1 MNGVED
7 PLAILVDVL
16 SVSQKIALERSLDD
30 QLDMVIQT
38 ARSISSAESG
48 CIYLLD
54 KTKRFLVPKSCQ
66 GNLFDDNEI
75 HLQRIALSESISSR
89 QVTAPLYCAITGNLV
104 NIDDIYTY
112 SGFCFKEYYQNDLL
126 TGRKTKSLLSVPLT
140 DKKGVS
146 TGVLMLYN
154 HSLPTRD
161 TVSTFPKEL
170 EALVSGFAAIAAIA
184 ITNLQLI
191 NENQELLKQ
200 QSDLNQLL
208 IVENKE
214 LKGRIYQTLQLDQ
227 IIGRSP
233 AMEKVFGLIEKV
245 ASSTATV
252 CLNGETGT
260 GKELFAA
267 TIHQN
272 SPVRDGKFIAQ
283 NCAAFPPDLLESEMF
298 GYHKGAF
305 SGATTNKKGLFEAAH
320 KGTLF
325 LDEIGEM
332 PMSLQS
338 KLLRVLQEG
347 EVRPLGSNETIK
359 VQVRIIAAT
368 NRSLI
373 DMIKKGTFREDLYY
387 RLNVFPI
394 QLPSLRERAADI
406 PALTHYFID
415 KYAKQYGKDIKK
427 LDPKVLDFLQSY
439 HYPGNVRELQNI
451 IERAVILVGTGSVLH
466 LDCLPPEL
474 REASANHVNQ
484 EVVAEFHN
492 QSLKDVVNAYEANIL
507 RKKLNENQGNQS
519 LTAKQLGLSRRS
531 LVEKISRFNLR
542 RTSA

>member
-1 MNGVED
+1 MNGVEN

-30 QLDMVIQT
+30 QLEMVIQT

-54 KTKRFLVPKSCQ
+54 KTKRFLVPQSCQ
-66 GNLFDDNEI
+66 GNLFDNNEI
-75 HLQRIALSESISSR
+75 RLQRIALSESISSR
-89 QVTAPLYCAITGNLV
+89 QVTAPLYCAVTGNLV

-154 HSLPTRD
+154 HTLSTRD

-451 IERAVILVGTGSVLH
+451 IERAVILVGSGSVLH
-466 LDCLPPEL
+466 FDCLPPEL